1 MERYRN
7 LVENWE
13 AFKEK
18 KDSHPTNIARRNDL
32 KASENFEEDLRE
44 SFEEVEE
51 VDWNEK
57 VYRLKDTETP
67 GKTSLHWRGEY
78 YVQEESAAL
87 PVKALDPE
95 PGEKVLDM
103 CAAPGG
109 KATQIADRMNNE
121 GLVVAND
128 ESGQRMKSLHANVYR
143 TGSAV
148 INATNY
154 DGRRIP
160 EDEKFDRILVDAPC
174 SGEGDRFYRGFE
186 SASQEEIEGLAKL
199 QKQLLSKAKD
209 LLKED
214 GVIVYSTCTINP
226 EENEGV
232 VEHGL
237 DEGLELESFEPG
249 FEHVNGVESF
259 EGKEYSK
266 QMKDVV
272 RVYPHHINSGVIFVA
287 KFVNSSDSTE
297 VAKSPGS
304 SETESSDLSSPQDKP
319 EKAMEYLEE
328 RFGIEKQ
335 DLQGLQ
341 LKEVSGDVW
350 LAPEKETGLEKE
362 TSGIRAVRFMDIGL
376 KPTTYL
382 LQILGDR
389 ISKNKIETDKEEFK
403 TLLEGEMIERKL
415 DEKGYVAVF
424 HDGKAFGCGFYM
436 DELVSS
442 RIPEGRAEELL
453 GTL

>member
-18 KDSHPTNIARRNDL
+18 KNSHPVNIARRNDL
-32 KASENFEEDLRE
+32 KASENFEKELRE
-44 SFEEVEE
+44 SFEEVESVE
-51 VDWNEK
+51 WNEK

-67 GKTSLHWRGEY
+67 GKAGLHWRGEY

-87 PVKALDPE
+87 PVKALDPQ

-128 ESGQRMKSLHANVYR
+128 ESAQRMKSLHANVYR

-186 SASQEEIEGLAKL
+186 SAPKDEIEGLAKL

-209 LLKED
+209 LVKED
-214 GVIVYSTCTINP
+214 GVIVYSTCTISP
-226 EENEGV
+226 EENEEV

-249 FEHVNGVESF
+249 FEHVNGVENF
-259 EGKEYSK
+259 EGKEYSTEMEK
-266 QMKDVV
+266 AV

-287 KFVNSSDSTE
+287 RFV
-297 VAKSPGS
+297 KPGTS
-304 SETESSDLSSPQDKP
+304 SEQTESSNPSSSGDKP
-319 EKAMEYLEE
+319 EKAMEYLKE
-328 RFGIEKQ
+328 RFGVEKQ
-335 DLQGLQ
+335 DLRGLQ

-350 LAPEKETGLEKE
+350 LAPEEETGLDKE

-382 LQILGDR
+382 LQILADR

-403 TLLEGEMIERKL
+403 TLLEGDMIERKL
-415 DEKGYVAVF
+415 EEKGYVAIF